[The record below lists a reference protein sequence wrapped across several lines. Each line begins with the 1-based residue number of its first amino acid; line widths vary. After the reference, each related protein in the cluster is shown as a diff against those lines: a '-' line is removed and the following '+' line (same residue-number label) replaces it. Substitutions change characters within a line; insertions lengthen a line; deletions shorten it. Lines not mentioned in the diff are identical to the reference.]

1 MKLAFTLTALSVAV
15 LNAVAA
21 VATESESRLSDMLR
35 ECRTSEGCSL
45 LGLALSALRR
55 GVANPQAAFLYSVD
69 GMGVLKT
76 TSYNRN
82 ANQLMWMEKG
92 MLVIE
97 GERNAL
103 WNDELQ
109 GVMEALRESGAVPET
124 YETSDTRLTPYET
137 LWDYIYNRGGYAE
150 RVAYIQNYY
159 TPSGE
164 FTGRCPEREAL
175 EALGLRR
182 GDVITLASF
191 PLAKDWEGGD
201 EWDEWDGVGEYY
213 PRSTKVGKPLH
224 LR

>member
-1 MKLAFTLTALSVAV
+1 MKLVFTLTALSESV

-21 VATESESRLSDMLR
+21 VTTEAESRLSDMLR
-35 ECRTSEGCSL
+35 ECRTSEGRAT
-45 LGLALSALRR
+45 LALAFEALRR
-55 GVANPQAAFLYSVD
+55 GLSNPIWAYAHMVD
-69 GMGVLKT
+69 NRGELKPAQT
-76 TSYNRN
+76 HRN
-82 ANQLMWMEKG
+82 PRQNMWVEGG
-92 MLVIE
+92 MLFLE

-109 GVMEALRESGAVPET
+109 GVMESLAASGAVPET

-137 LWDYIYNRGGYAE
+137 LWDYIYLRGSYAE

-182 GDVITLASF
+182 GDVITLAAF

-201 EWDEWDGVGEYY
+201 EWDGVGNYA
-213 PRSTKVGKPLH
+213 PRESKIGKPAH